1 MQAEAYDKLARWTL
15 WWLNCRDRDG
25 GRSVRNTRT
34 ATTPAGTMRPA
45 FAPAPPVTLPDL
57 AAFLV
62 VQMDELADLA
72 GGLGRCAAAEFWR
85 QRAQQMLEAMLA
97 KLFDAGGRP
106 FACRRPPARAST
118 ARA

>member
-1 MQAEAYDKLARWTL
+1 MRIHARQRLRWD
-15 WWLNCRDRDG
+15 N
-25 GRSVRNTRT
+25 
-34 ATTPAGTMRPA
+34 ATA

-85 QRAQQMLEAMLA
+85 QRAQQMLEVMLA

-106 FACRRPPARAST
+106 FGLQAATGARIDCQS
-118 ARA
+118 